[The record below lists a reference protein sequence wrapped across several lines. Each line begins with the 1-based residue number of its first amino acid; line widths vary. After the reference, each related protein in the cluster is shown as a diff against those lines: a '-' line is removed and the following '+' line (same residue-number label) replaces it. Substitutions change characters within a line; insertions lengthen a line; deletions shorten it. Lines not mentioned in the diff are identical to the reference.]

1 MIVSHKHRFIFLK
14 TRKTAGTSIEI
25 ALSALCGEHDI
36 ITPIDADDEAVRKA
50 HGGRGPQHYKLSW
63 QAHTPAECV
72 RTALGKPRKQYYN
85 HMPAAEAKA
94 LLGDTVWN
102 TYYKFCFERNPW
114 DKVLSQFFALGGYD
128 RFGSVKAYLTGGEVA
143 RIWGYDLYSIKRHL
157 AVDKVY
163 KYEEMDESLAH
174 IGITLALD
182 APPVLPE
189 IKAKGARRSNR
200 QPYQAL
206 LNQEEKELVEVIFAR
221 EIRLL
226 GYQF

>member
-25 ALSALCGEHDI
+25 ALSAFCADNDI
-36 ITPIDADDEAVRKA
+36 ITPIDADDEAVRKT
-50 HGGRGPQHYKLSW
+50 HGGRGPQHYKLPW
-63 QAHTPAECV
+63 KAHTPGECV
-72 RTALGKPRKQYYN
+72 RAALGKPRKQFYN

-94 LLGDTVWN
+94 LLGDSIWN

-114 DKVLSQFFALGGYD
+114 DKVLSQFFALGGHQ
-128 RFGSVKAYLTGGEVA
+128 RFGSIKNYLTGGEVA

-174 IGITLALD
+174 ISHTLALD
-182 APPVLPE
+182 VPLTLPHT
-189 IKAKGARRSNR
+189 KAKGSRRGNR
-200 QPYQAL
+200 EPYQNL
-206 LNQEEKELVEVIFAR
+206 FSPEERELVEVIFAR

-226 GYQF
+226 GYVY